1 VSISYDVIHRA
12 FVDHGRREL
21 TRVSLHLRGGWK
33 AVRAFCSPLR
43 WGAWVTR
50 RLSAALSAGWMS
62 VRRATAVD
70 ITAAMSNL
78 RRRGPVSKPL
88 LVLNVFLVGVS
99 AGLLVSVS
107 RALVASDRLPP
118 ISPPRPVEVAQSPPN
133 GRGARGRVSAG
144 YDVIAVRN
152 LFHPGR
158 SEPTRSGGVAQ
169 DAPPPAK
176 PLLYGV
182 VLSDDPGL
190 GLAYLQD
197 PATKRI
203 ASYRIGDN
211 LAGGKVERIERDRVL
226 IRRAGELVEVFLNR
240 SNTPRLPDTVP
251 VSDEAARTAVP
262 TRRIPKD

>member
-1 VSISYDVIHRA
+1 VSISYDVIRRA
-12 FVDHGRREL
+12 FVDHGRSEL
-21 TRVSLHLRGGWK
+21 TRVTLHLRGGWK
-33 AVRAFCSPLR
+33 AVRALCSPLR
-43 WGAWVTR
+43 WGAWVR
-50 RLSAALSAGWMS
+50 RRRSAALSAGWTS
-62 VRRATAVD
+62 VRRAVGVD
-70 ITAAMSNL
+70 ITAAISNL

-88 LVLNVFLVGVS
+88 LVLNVFLIGVS
-99 AGLLVSVS
+99 AGLLVAVS

-118 ISPPRPVEVAQSPPN
+118 IPPPRPMEVAQSPPN

-144 YDVIAVRN
+144 YDVIAARN
-152 LFHPGR
+152 LFHPSR

-169 DAPPPAK
+169 DAPPSAK

-203 ASYRIGDN
+203 AGYRIGDD
-211 LAGGKVERIERDRVL
+211 LAGGRVELIERDRVL
-226 IRRAGELVEVFLNR
+226 IRRADELVEVFLNR
-240 SNTPRLPDTVP
+240 SNTRPPDSVP
-251 VSDEAARTAVP
+251 ASDEAARTAVP